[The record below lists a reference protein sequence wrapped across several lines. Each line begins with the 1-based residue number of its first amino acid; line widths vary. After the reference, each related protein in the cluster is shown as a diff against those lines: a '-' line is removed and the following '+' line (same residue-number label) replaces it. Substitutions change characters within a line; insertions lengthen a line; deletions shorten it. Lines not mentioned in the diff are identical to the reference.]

1 MPDDPPSK
9 DNPEEPLSGE
19 AELEHFLRLR
29 PWLRGKST
37 RAIQIQMRRERR
49 MAMGEKFL
57 RRSRADK

>member
-1 MPDDPPSK
+1 MNDDPPSK
-9 DNPEEPLSGE
+9 EIPEEPLSE
-19 AELEHFLRLR
+19 DAELEDFLRLR
-29 PWLRGKST
+29 PWLRGRST